1 MRKLPYILSVIPL
14 LLFVDLAHAGDQED
28 AAATMDAIRAAWN
41 AGDVDAAQKHHV
53 AEFNMFQKDG
63 SLLLET
69 VDWEGYRAAFAAG
82 LKVNV
87 QPVHS
92 DVRVYGDAAIM
103 TEYQVWQIT
112 PPGGTLI
119 NSTERATIVL
129 VKQKG
134 QWKIAHYHASY
145 LTPPNPK

>member
-28 AAATMDAIRAAWN
+28 ATATMDAIRAAWN

-63 SLLLET
+63 SLLET

-103 TEYQVWQIT
+103 TEYQVWQFT
-112 PPGGTLI
+112 PPRWNPNQLD
-119 NSTERATIVL
+119 RAC
-129 VKQKG
+129 
-134 QWKIAHYHASY
+134 HYR
-145 LTPPNPK
+145 LG

>member
-41 AGDVDAAQKHHV
+41 TGDVDAAQKHHV

-69 VDWEGYRAAFAAG
+69 VDWEGYQAAFAAG

-103 TEYQVWQIT
+103 TEYQVWQFT
-112 PPGGTLI
+112 PPQVEPQ
-119 NSTERATIVL
+119 STRQSVPLSSWLNRKVNGRSPTIML
-129 VKQKG
+129 H
-134 QWKIAHYHASY
+134 I
-145 LTPPNPK
+145 

>member
-63 SLLLET
+63 
-69 VDWEGYRAAFAAG
+69 
-82 LKVNV
+82 
-87 QPVHS
+87 
-92 DVRVYGDAAIM
+92 
-103 TEYQVWQIT
+103 
-112 PPGGTLI
+112 
-119 NSTERATIVL
+119 
-129 VKQKG
+129 
-134 QWKIAHYHASY
+134 
-145 LTPPNPK
+145 

>member
-14 LLFVDLAHAGDQED
+14 LLFVDLAHAGDKED
-28 AAATMDAIRAAWN
+28 VAATMDAIRAAWT
-41 AGDVDAAQKHHV
+41 AGDVDAALNHMEEEV
-53 AEFNMFQKDG
+53 DIYLRNG
-63 SLLLET
+63 SLLSRP
-69 VDWEGYRAAFAAG
+69 DWEGGRAAFAAG

-92 DVRVYGDAAIM
+92 DVRVYGDTGILRG
-103 TEYQVWQIT
+103 YHIRQVT
-112 PPGGTLI
+112 PPGGTPI

-134 QWKIAHYHASY
+134 QWKGAHAHFSH
-145 LTPPNPK
+145 LTPTKS

>member
-14 LLFVDLAHAGDQED
+14 LLFVDLAHAGDKED
-28 AAATMDAIRAAWN
+28 VAATMDAIRAAWT
-41 AGDVDAAQKHHV
+41 AGDVDACLEHIAV
-53 AEFNMFQKDG
+53 EEVDVYLGNG
-63 SLLLET
+63 SLLSQM
-69 VDWEGYRAAFAAG
+69 DWEGARAAFAAG

-103 TEYQVWQIT
+103 TEYQVWQFT
-112 PPGGTLI
+112 PPGGTPI

-134 QWKIAHYHASY
+134 QWKVAHYHASH
-145 LTPPNPK
+145 LTPTNPE